1 MAVLSSKLWSVV
13 LSCAL
18 TLMAQG
24 ALAAPTHAVD
34 SVGPASLNVLQ
45 RGDLPNAPTLVAP
58 GTPLGGGAAASP
70 DSSSLWNNVVGGAAT
85 ALGLVW
91 LASSLGFGEAFAQ
104 LLLLGFVA
112 VALLA
117 VAGFL
122 RSRRGGAS
130 AGLTFQAAGAG
141 AADGAD
147 AGRGGS
153 QLDPLTPRG
162 YSSKN
167 VGNDASARPWEQYPP
182 LPEQK
187 APAEPSGGAP
197 GWGVP
202 EGFDTA
208 GFLKAS
214 KTNFVS
220 LQAAWDRS
228 DIAALRA
235 MMTDGMLEQIRVQL
249 AEREQIQGEAANQ
262 TDVVML
268 EARLLGIEEVGD
280 AHLASV
286 EFSGLIR
293 EDASAGPNPFRE
305 IWNITRTKS
314 GPGGW
319 LVAGVQAL
327 Q

>member
-13 LSCAL
+13 LGCAL
-18 TLMAQG
+18 
-24 ALAAPTHAVD
+24 ALAAQHALATPVGGDVARRGD
-34 SVGPASLNVLQ
+34 SVRLLAQ
-45 RGDLPNAPTLVAP
+45 VAP
-58 GTPLGGGAAASP
+58 EASVTSDAATPSAPKSRWGKLIGGAAA
-70 DSSSLWNNVVGGAAT
+70 G
-85 ALGLVW
+85 LGLAW
-91 LASSLGFGEAFAQ
+91 LASTLGFGEAFAP
-104 LLLLGFVA
+104 LLLVGLVAVAVLALLGF
-112 VALLA
+112 
-117 VAGFL
+117 L
-122 RSRRGGAS
+122 RGRRGAATG
-130 AGLTFQAAGAG
+130 GLTYQAAGPGVAVG
-141 AADGAD
+141 ATTGS
-147 AGRGGS
+147 GGS

-187 APAEPSGGAP
+187 PADRTPDGAP

-202 EGFDTA
+202 DGFDSA
-208 GFLKAS
+208 AFLKTS
-214 KTNFVS
+214 KANFVS
-220 LQAAWDRS
+220 LQAAWDRA
-228 DIAALRA
+228 DVPALRA
-235 MMTDGMLEQIRVQL
+235 MMTDGMIEQIKVQL
-249 AEREQIQGEAANQ
+249 AEREQIQGEAVNQ

-268 EARLLGIEEVGD
+268 EARLLGIEELGD

-305 IWNITRTKS
+305 VWSITRTKS